1 MRLEGLLRP
10 YCEGLAGRAQASP
23 RGCHDVNPPLL
34 QGCHVVSWLVG
45 HLKGVGY
52 YLGGN
57 GESLKDFK
65 EPRYI
70 M

>member
-1 MRLEGLLRP
+1 M
-10 YCEGLAGRAQASP
+10 
-23 RGCHDVNPPLL
+23 
-34 QGCHVVSWLVG
+34 VSWLVG
-45 HLKGVGY
+45 HVKGVGY